1 MFIIAGVTGHTG
13 KVVADTLLEQGKKV
27 RVVVRSADKGAPF
40 AARGAE
46 VVVASL
52 EDEVAMARAFG
63 GAAGAYLLSPPAMTS
78 PDMVAERRPML
89 DALARAAK
97 AAKLPH
103 VVLLSSIGAQH
114 AAGNGPIKVL
124 HHAEQVLG
132 AATAVTAVRAGY
144 FLENWAGVLPLA
156 RKDGV
161 LPSFLPAA
169 RPVPTVATPDIGRVV
184 AEALVAGARGRRV
197 IELSGPTDPTPNAVA
212 DAVSRVFGRP
222 VKVQEAPLAAV
233 VPTFTSFGVSEGM
246 ARLFQEMYAGI
257 IDGTVAWE
265 LRDAEPVRGRIG
277 LDEGLRALAS

>member
-1 MFIIAGVTGHTG
+1 MFVIAGVAGHTG
-13 KVVADTLLEQGKKV
+13 KVVAGTLLEQGEKV

-52 EDEVAMARAFG
+52 EDEVAMTRAFG

-78 PDMVAERRPML
+78 PDMVAERRPAL

-97 AAKLPH
+97 AARLPH

-124 HHAEQVLG
+124 HYAEQVLG
-132 AATAVTAVRAGY
+132 AATALTAVRAGY

-156 RKDGV
+156 KKDGV
-161 LPSFLPAA
+161 LPSFIPAT

-184 AEALVAGARGRRV
+184 AGALLAGARGRRV

-212 DAVSRVFGRP
+212 DAASRIFGRP
-222 VKVQEAPLAAV
+222 VKVQEAPLTAV

-246 ARLFQEMYAGI
+246 ARLFQEMYSGI